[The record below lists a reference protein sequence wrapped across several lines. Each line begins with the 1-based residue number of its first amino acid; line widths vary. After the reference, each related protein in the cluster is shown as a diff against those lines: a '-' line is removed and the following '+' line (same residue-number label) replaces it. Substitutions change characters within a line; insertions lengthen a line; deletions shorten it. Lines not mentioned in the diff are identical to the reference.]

1 MSTSKEIR
9 EKQLK
14 QIEEMITSINDGL
27 TKEEFIEAFE
37 QVAKVVK
44 QIKETNQKHK
54 NELQDEIKRA
64 KTELRDVKV
73 QEVRN
78 QGEKHQKQIK
88 LLRQEIKD
96 AEKKLTKIK
105 DENLTNTLDKINK
118 QADKLFQEERNTL
131 NFIKDKAKEL
141 KSGEDGKDADEPKIV
156 SEILKK
162 IDLPDELTS
171 EQIRDKL
178 EKLKGEER
186 LNVSAIDGL
195 EEKFEEVKKTK
206 SVGGGGIIGKNMF
219 KNIDISDKLDGSTK
233 TFNIQSVWN
242 ILSVDLSSF
251 PYGALRKGTDYTHNS
266 NSITF
271 TDEIDVGTQLNS
283 GQTCIIVAVT
293 SA

>member
-64 KTELRDVKV
+64 KTELRDVKDDRLDNAI
-73 QEVRN
+73 QKL
-78 QGEKHQKQIK
+78 QQKASKIFEK
-88 LLRQEIKD
+88 
-96 AEKKLTKIK
+96 
-105 DENLTNTLDKINK
+105 
-118 QADKLFQEERNTL
+118 ERKTL
-131 NFIKDKAKEL
+131 NFIKDKAQEL
-141 KSGEDGKDADEPKIV
+141 KDGEDADEQYVISEVLSKI
-156 SEILKK
+156 EF
-162 IDLPDELTS
+162 PDELTK
-171 EQIRDKL
+171 EELRDKL

-206 SVGGGGIIGKNMF
+206 SVGGGGIIGKNIF